1 MSKIIITIVGQDR
14 VGIVAKTCNY
24 LADHNMNILDITQTI
39 LQEYFNMMMI
49 VDISGSKTSFD
60 DMAHELD
67 KLGQEIGV
75 KILCQREEIFTS
87 MHRILSKYFQKGR
100 KTNVKHAG
108 SSGN

>member
-67 KLGQEIGV
+67 KLGQEIGFSV
-75 KILCQREEIFTS
+75 REKRFLPVCTESKQIFSERT
-87 MHRILSKYFQKGR
+87 
-100 KTNVKHAG
+100 
-108 SSGN
+108 

>member
-67 KLGQEIGV
+67 KLGQGDR
-75 KILCQREEIFTS
+75 QRFSVREKRFLPVCTESKQIFSERT
-87 MHRILSKYFQKGR
+87 
-100 KTNVKHAG
+100 
-108 SSGN
+108 

>member
-49 VDISGSKTSFD
+49 VDMGGADKAFGECATD
-60 DMAHELD
+60 LE
-67 KLGQEIGV
+67 KLGEQIGV
-75 KILCQREEIFTS
+75 SIKCQKEEIFEQ
-87 MHRILSKYFQKGR
+87 MHRI
-100 KTNVKHAG
+100 
-108 SSGN
+108 